1 MKTKRIFSVL
11 AFPSFPSLT
20 GTWSPKTTTVYV
32 QNICLSNNQSHI
44 IVERQTV
51 IIHSPPEYHIILTIY
66 THSSLYAALE
76 RYSRYFGEKKT
87 FCHPLD
93 WPSYTWLV
101 LMMELCYLKILSHL
115 AILCILLHKIFTSYT
130 KDIKKNQTV
139 KILYNSIRI
148 NPSINTCIPIH
159 VYKNSRYIYMY
170 NNSET
175 KAVIN
180 SKLNQF
186 LQIKQRL
193 HHHLKLHYK
202 HEYVGVLI

>member
-1 MKTKRIFSVL
+1 MKTNRIFSVL

-76 RYSRYFGEKKT
+76 RYSRYFGEKT

-93 WPSYTWLV
+93 WPLYTWLV

-115 AILCILLHKIFTSYT
+115 AILCILLHKIFTFYT

-193 HHHLKLHYK
+193 RHHLKLHYK

>member
-1 MKTKRIFSVL
+1 MPVQQPKSHYCWKTDSNYPFSSGV
-11 AFPSFPSLT
+11 P
-20 GTWSPKTTTVYV
+20 
-32 QNICLSNNQSHI
+32 
-44 IVERQTV
+44 
-51 IIHSPPEYHIILTIY
+51 YHINYIYPQLTVCCFRKILKI
-66 THSSLYAALE
+66 L
-76 RYSRYFGEKKT
+76 RGKKT

-115 AILCILLHKIFTSYT
+115 AILCILLHKIFTFYT

-139 KILYNSIRI
+139 KILYNSIWI

-159 VYKNSRYIYMY
+159 DYKNSRYIYMY

-175 KAVIN
+175 KAVIS

-193 HHHLKLHYK
+193 RHHLKLHYK

>member
-93 WPSYTWLV
+93 WPLYTWLV

-115 AILCILLHKIFTSYT
+115 AILCILLHNIFTSYT

>member
-1 MKTKRIFSVL
+1 
-11 AFPSFPSLT
+11 
-20 GTWSPKTTTVYV
+20 
-32 QNICLSNNQSHI
+32 
-44 IVERQTV
+44 
-51 IIHSPPEYHIILTIY
+51 
-66 THSSLYAALE
+66 
-76 RYSRYFGEKKT
+76 
-87 FCHPLD
+87 
-93 WPSYTWLV
+93 
-101 LMMELCYLKILSHL
+101 MMELCYLKILSHL
-115 AILCILLHKIFTSYT
+115 AILCILLHKIFTFYT

-193 HHHLKLHYK
+193 RHHLKVYHK
-202 HEYVGVLI
+202 HECVGVLIQIVLVVYYFNRTYFLDKKFSIFFQYFLFQLTMDFFF

>member
-1 MKTKRIFSVL
+1 MSSTRL
-11 AFPSFPSLT
+11 AFVYLT
-20 GTWSPKTTTVYV
+20 CFNDGIMLFKDFVAFGNTVHF
-32 QNICLSNNQSHI
+32 I
-44 IVERQTV
+44 R
-51 IIHSPPEYHIILTIY
+51 
-66 THSSLYAALE
+66 
-76 RYSRYFGEKKT
+76 
-87 FCHPLD
+87 
-93 WPSYTWLV
+93 
-101 LMMELCYLKILSHL
+101 
-115 AILCILLHKIFTSYT
+115 KIFTFYT

-175 KAVIN
+175 KAAIN

-193 HHHLKLHYK
+193 RHHLKLHYK